1 MEFLKNKYTY
11 CLTLLIVLI
20 NLNGLT
26 LFAQISEND
35 SSTMELVSEDIFV
48 DKNCKPNIKTVQ
60 FHRNGWDMSP
70 PLIKMNTGEKLKL
83 TFDDLDADGKEYSY
97 TIIHCD
103 ANWQQSDIEKYE
115 YIDGYEEDYI
125 YDFQYSANTIVQFTH
140 YELLFPTDDLK
151 PELSGNY
158 ILKVYFDHEDSLYF
172 TRRFMIVD
180 QQVAIEG
187 RVKQATVIED
197 RNYKQEVDF
206 EVLAQNY
213 TIVNPYRDMKVI
225 IQQNGRWDNAVTDL
239 KPKMVINGKLD
250 FNYDAENVF
259 DGGNEFRALNLK
271 SLKYNAENIAKID
284 YTWEGYQV
292 TLRPDE
298 KRPFKI
304 YRSADDINGQMKIK
318 TEDQSITETQAE
330 YVNVHFFL
338 PVDAPLIDGDIYIN
352 GQLTNWFLDD
362 ESKMVYNFQRKGYE
376 KTMLLKQGYYDYQY
390 VMKYRNENVGD
401 VGFIE
406 GNHWETRNKYTILVY
421 NREPG

>member
-1 MEFLKNKYTY
+1 
-11 CLTLLIVLI
+11 
-20 NLNGLT
+20 
-26 LFAQISEND
+26 
-35 SSTMELVSEDIFV
+35 
-48 DKNCKPNIKTVQ
+48 
-60 FHRNGWDMSP
+60 MSP

-271 SLKYNAENIAKID
+271 SLKYNA
-284 YTWEGYQV
+284 
-292 TLRPDE
+292 
-298 KRPFKI
+298 
-304 YRSADDINGQMKIK
+304 
-318 TEDQSITETQAE
+318 
-330 YVNVHFFL
+330 
-338 PVDAPLIDGDIYIN
+338 
-352 GQLTNWFLDD
+352 
-362 ESKMVYNFQRKGYE
+362 
-376 KTMLLKQGYYDYQY
+376 
-390 VMKYRNENVGD
+390 
-401 VGFIE
+401 
-406 GNHWETRNKYTILVY
+406 
-421 NREPG
+421 

>member
-1 MEFLKNKYTY
+1 MQFLKNKYTY

-48 DKNCKPNIKTVQ
+48 DKICKPNIKTVQ

-271 SLKYNAENIAKID
+271 SLKYNA
-284 YTWEGYQV
+284 
-292 TLRPDE
+292 
-298 KRPFKI
+298 
-304 YRSADDINGQMKIK
+304 
-318 TEDQSITETQAE
+318 
-330 YVNVHFFL
+330 
-338 PVDAPLIDGDIYIN
+338 
-352 GQLTNWFLDD
+352 
-362 ESKMVYNFQRKGYE
+362 
-376 KTMLLKQGYYDYQY
+376 
-390 VMKYRNENVGD
+390 
-401 VGFIE
+401 
-406 GNHWETRNKYTILVY
+406 
-421 NREPG
+421 